1 MGSTNFINREEELK
15 FLKDIISKP
24 EFQFIPVWGRR
35 RVGKTRLLTVA
46 LSGKGVYFLATE
58 SSATD
63 IARHFRDEVAA
74 QISDD
79 TFKSIEPDWNKLFS
93 YLAKLGIPII
103 IDEFP
108 YLITSDSSIPS
119 VFQKIIDTSLQGT
132 ETKLFLCGSSVR
144 MMESH
149 VLDYKAPLYGRRTGQ
164 LKVDPMKF
172 EALRYFFPD
181 YSFEDLVRAYGACGG
196 IPMYLLELN
205 PKQSFWQNVE
215 SAFFN
220 PHNILYAEADFLLKE
235 EFTSAA
241 TYRSILGHIAA
252 GKTQLNDIRLAMN
265 AGKSDISPYLSQ
277 LSSVGFVRRELPV
290 TEDPV
295 RSRRG
300 SYRIADNYLDFHFR
314 YVVPGK
320 GMIESGNP
328 AGVTARVKK
337 DFDAYLGRITE
348 DIVKEAFM
356 KWSAAQNITWDRTGS
371 WWYGE
376 EEIDLMALSSERNEM
391 LCGEVKWAKK
401 PLPAKDVRALMD
413 KSELVR
419 WGTPGR
425 KTSFL
430 IFSRGGFSKGAL
442 SLMEE
447 NGIIGWTPEELGRI
461 FWDPQNHVSS
471 CFL

>member
-1 MGSTNFINREEELK
+1 MNYIR
-15 FLKDIISKP
+15 DILSKP

-35 RVGKTRLLTVA
+35 RVGKTKLLTVA

-58 SSATD
+58 NSAVD
-63 IARHFRDEVAA
+63 IARHFRDEAAA

-79 TFKSIEPDWNKLFS
+79 TLKSIEPDWGKLFS
-93 YLAKLGIPII
+93 YLAKFGIPIV

-119 VFQKIIDTSLQGT
+119 LFQKIIDTSLQGT

-164 LKVDPMKF
+164 LNVRPMKF
-172 EALRYFFPD
+172 ETLRQFFPD
-181 YSFEDLVRAYGACGG
+181 YSFEDLVRVYGACGG

-205 PKQSFWQNVE
+205 PKQSFWHNVE

-252 GKTQLNDIRLAMN
+252 GKTQLNDIRLALN

-277 LSSVGFVRRELPV
+277 LSSVGFVRRELPA

-300 SYRIADNYLDFHFR
+300 SYRLADNYLNFHFR

-337 DFDAYLGRITE
+337 DYDVYLGRIIE
-348 DIVKEAFM
+348 DVVKEAFV
-356 KWSAAQNITWDRTGS
+356 KWSAARNIAWDRIGS

-376 EEIDLMALSSERNEM
+376 EEIDIMALSADRSEL
-391 LCGEVKWAKK
+391 LCGEVKWANR
-401 PLPAKDVRALMD
+401 PMPAKDVQALMD

-419 WGTPGR
+419 WGSAKR
-425 KTSFL
+425 KVSFI
-430 IFSRGGFSKGAL
+430 IFSRGGFSQEAL
-442 SLMEE
+442 DLMEE
-447 NGIIGWTPEELGRI
+447 NGIIGWTSEELARV
-461 FWDPQNHVSS
+461 FWG
-471 CFL
+471 

>member
-1 MGSTNFINREEELK
+1 MNSTNFINRKEELR
-15 FLKDIISKP
+15 FLEDILSRP
-24 EFQFIPVWGRR
+24 DFQFIPVWGRR
-35 RVGKTRLLTVA
+35 RIGKTRLLTA
-46 LSGKGVYFLATE
+46 AISGKGVYFLATE
-58 SSATD
+58 SSAID
-63 IARHFRDEVAA
+63 IARNFRDEAAA
-74 QISDD
+74 QIPDELL
-79 TFKSIEPDWNKLFS
+79 KSIEPEWDKLFS
-93 YLAKLGIPII
+93 YLAKLGISIV

-108 YLITSDSSIPS
+108 YLITSDPSIPS

-132 ETKLFLCGSSVR
+132 GTKLFLCGSSVR

-164 LKVDPMKF
+164 LKLDPMKF
-172 EALRYFFPD
+172 ETIRYFFPD
-181 YSFEDLVRAYGACGG
+181 YSFDDLVRVYGACGG
-196 IPMYLLELN
+196 VPMYLLELN
-205 PKQSFWQNVE
+205 PKQSFWHNVE

-277 LSSVGFVRRELPV
+277 LSSVGFVKRELPV

-300 SYRIADNYLDFHFR
+300 SYRIADNYLNFHFR

-328 AGVTARVKK
+328 SGVTTRVKK
-337 DFDAYLGRITE
+337 DYDAYLGRIME
-348 DIVKEAFM
+348 EVVKEAFM
-356 KWSAAQNITWDRTGS
+356 KWSAARNIAWDRVGS

-376 EEIDLMALSSERNEM
+376 EEIDLMALSAARREM
-391 LCGEVKWAKK
+391 LCGEVKWTNRAM
-401 PLPAKDVRALMD
+401 PARDVQALMD

-419 WGTPGR
+419 WSPR
-425 KTSFL
+425 KVRFL
-430 IFSRGGFSKGAL
+430 IFSRGGFSREAL
-442 SLMEE
+442 DLMEK
-447 NGIIGWTPEELGRI
+447 NGIIGWTPEELSRV
-461 FWDPQNHVSS
+461 FWG
-471 CFL
+471 

>member
-1 MGSTNFINREEELK
+1 MNSTNFINREDELK
-15 FLKDIISKP
+15 FLNDIISKP
-24 EFQFIPVWGRR
+24 GFQFIPVWGRR

-63 IARHFRDEVAA
+63 IARHFRDEAAA

-79 TFKSIEPDWNKLFS
+79 TLKSIEPDWGKLFS
-93 YLAKLGIPII
+93 YLAKLGIPIV

-164 LKVDPMKF
+164 LNLRPMKF
-172 EALRYFFPD
+172 ETLRYFFPD
-181 YSFEDLVRAYGACGG
+181 YSFEDLVRVYGACGG

-205 PKQSFWQNVE
+205 PKQPFWQNVE

-277 LSSVGFVRRELPV
+277 LSSVGFVKRELPA

-300 SYRIADNYLDFHFR
+300 SYKIADNYLNFHFR

-337 DFDAYLGRITE
+337 DFDTYLGRIME
-348 DIVKEAFM
+348 DVVKEAFM
-356 KWSAAQNITWDRTGS
+356 KWSAARNITWDRVGS

-376 EEIDLMALSSERNEM
+376 EEIDLMALSADRFEL
-391 LCGEVKWAKK
+391 LCGEVKWANR
-401 PLPAKDVRALMD
+401 PMPAKDVRALMD

-419 WGTPGR
+419 WGPAKR
-425 KTSFL
+425 KVSFL
-430 IFSRGGFSKGAL
+430 IFSRGGFSKDAL
-442 SLMEE
+442 DLMEE
-447 NGIIGWTPEELGRI
+447 NGIIGWTPEELARV
-461 FWDPQNHVSS
+461 FWG
-471 CFL
+471 